1 MGAAAEQPEAGA
13 PRLTA
18 EVNLGDRLFRWV
30 TAAFA
35 AGSIVTLAAM
45 ALQMTRA
52 SALTLGQFGPG
63 FVTSTEW
70 DPVRELYG
78 GLPYIYG
85 TLMSSLLALL
95 IAVPVS

>member
-18 EVNLGDRLFRWV
+18 EVNLGDRLFRWM

-52 SALTLGQFGPG
+52 SALTLGQFGRGSSPAPSG
-63 FVTSTEW
+63 TPSASCTAVSRTSTG
-70 DPVRELYG
+70 R
-78 GLPYIYG
+78 
-85 TLMSSLLALL
+85 
-95 IAVPVS
+95 